1 MKKKIILSF
10 VIIALI
16 ILCMY
21 CGNVIYKYN
30 IFKSIQ
36 KEIEV
41 LNNKDNYKLSLT
53 YENGYL
59 DVTYKKGNVVQEI
72 FYEEGKEKLLLW
84 ENDETMFYRTSGG
97 ELKEDN
103 QFFNPRK
110 LYLSQVEL
118 FDEYTNKVLLN
129 LALNPFN
136 VVNVEKIGNQEF
148 IKIKFDT
155 NEIVY
160 FNKDTKIPVFSI
172 NSNGESSLA
181 ENKNI
186 SSVIFKYEVDVVTA
200 DDFIKTE

>member
-1 MKKKIILSF
+1 
-10 VIIALI
+10 
-16 ILCMY
+16 
-21 CGNVIYKYN
+21 
-30 IFKSIQ
+30 
-36 KEIEV
+36 
-41 LNNKDNYKLSLT
+41 
-53 YENGYL
+53 
-59 DVTYKKGNVVQEI
+59 
-72 FYEEGKEKLLLW
+72 
-84 ENDETMFYRTSGG
+84 MFYRTSGG

-136 VVNVEKIGNQEF
+136 VVNVEKIDNQEF

-172 NSNGESSLA
+172 NSNGESGLA

-186 SSVIFKYEVDVVTA
+186 SSVIFKYEADVVSD
-200 DDFIKTE
+200 DDFVDLEIY